1 MFPDIAHHH
10 GVDGLKNICDF
21 LRGGLEF
28 LDDEEFVVNSYSSIL
43 TGVDMMSASGVVTER
58 LSRADKMAAAG
69 VVTERLSRADKMAAA
84 GVVTERLGI
93 ICDLCGKHFHAR
105 GMPMHKMACV
115 KKHSPLQNGHFSQTH
130 T

>member
-10 GVDGLKNICDF
+10 GEDGLKNICDF

-69 VVTERLSRADKMAAA
+69 VVTERL
-84 GVVTERLGI
+84 GI

-105 GMPMHKMACV
+105 GLPMHKMACV